1 MDYWEG
7 ILGNGV
13 LSKQSV
19 KVDGMMLLYYKA
31 FVTIEWRRWQVIG
44 RIRHTTD
51 RNSAECNQNP
61 SGSLSASISI
71 ATFDRFQFIR
81 HHCQFSTSTSFV
93 PESYLNWN
101 AFHAIFRAIFFKMVL
116 FSEKTGRGRILHI
129 PFRILEPCSSKFLS
143 ASSWFDTN
151 LIKFSFLLIFSS
163 SRLGL
168 LSIWCDF
175 SLGSAGGLIP
185 DHLKTFPDHLRL
197 FRWIPRTQVAAIDK
211 FQSIRLRFNSFPSV
225 WICLVSDSNGDV
237 FGCNSSSEIRDF
249 LLDLFRIDWNSL

>member
-101 AFHAIFRAIFFKMVL
+101 AFHAIFRAIFFKWCYFRRKREGGG
-116 FSEKTGRGRILHI
+116 FST
-129 PFRILEPCSSKFLS
+129 FRSG
-143 ASSWFDTN
+143 
-151 LIKFSFLLIFSS
+151 FSS
-163 SRLGL
+163 LALPNFYQL
-168 LSIWCDF
+168 LV
-175 SLGSAGGLIP
+175 GLIP
-185 DHLKTFPDHLRL
+185 I
-197 FRWIPRTQVAAIDK
+197 W
-211 FQSIRLRFNSFPSV
+211 SNFPS
-225 WICLVSDSNGDV
+225 S
-237 FGCNSSSEIRDF
+237 
-249 LLDLFRIDWNSL
+249 